1 MPAAS
6 LKIEGARF
14 VVTVDPERRIVAD
27 GSILVEGQRIT
38 RVGKAAELADV
49 SADRVIDA
57 TEMVVTPG
65 FVNGHMHISY
75 AHATRGVFPDDLG
88 PAYLSNVFRLQAA
101 MTEEEEYLTSLL
113 AITEL
118 LKHGTT
124 CFVDPGSTKG
134 LDACMAAY
142 EESGCRITLG
152 WQVTDR
158 PNPINL
164 PVYDTDKAIG
174 LMEQVIRDYDHR
186 LEGRVRAWAMP
197 FSPGF
202 SSEELLRAAGSMA
215 DQYDTRMTLHFNN
228 GSRYV
233 EDCLQQHGLR
243 PTQYLESL
251 GILKGN
257 LTLAHGLGINHSE
270 VDCIAKSGASVVM
283 CPTAAIKGGA
293 GVAHEGMLPELLA
306 AGSVVGLGTDAG
318 NNSNLLET
326 MRSMYLVA
334 VLYKDARRDVG
345 MIPAETALE
354 LATIGGANAL
364 GLGHEIGSIEAG
376 KKADLVLFDTRRAEW
391 RTLFNPVN
399 NLVYNADGRSVH
411 TVVVD
416 GQVRVENHRPLFVDE
431 WELAQK
437 VQELGEDL
445 LARVGV
451 SYPTRWPVV

>member
-1 MPAAS
+1 MPIS
-6 LKIEGARF
+6 TLKIEGARF
-14 VVTVDPERRIVAD
+14 LVTVDPERRIITD
-27 GSILVEGQRIT
+27 GAILIEGQRIT
-38 RVGKAAELADV
+38 RVGKTAELADV
-49 SADRVIDA
+49 AADRVIDA
-57 TEMVVTPG
+57 SEMVVTPG

-101 MTEEEEYLTSLL
+101 MTDEEEYLTSLL

-118 LKHGTT
+118 LKYGTT

-142 EESGCRITLG
+142 EESGCRITVG

-164 PVYDTDKAIG
+164 PVYETAEAIR
-174 LMEQVIRDYDHR
+174 LMEQVVRDYGHR
-186 LEGRVRAWAMP
+186 LDDRVRAWAMP

-202 SSEELLRAAGSMA
+202 SSEELLRAAGFLA
-215 DQYDTRMTLHFNN
+215 DEYDTRLTLHFNN
-228 GSRYV
+228 GSRYI
-233 EDCLQQHGLR
+233 EECLQQYGLR

-251 GILKGN
+251 GILKQN
-257 LTLAHGLGINHSE
+257 LTLAHGLGIDQSE
-270 VDCIAKSGASVVM
+270 VDSIAGSGASVIM

-306 AGSVVGLGTDAG
+306 AGATVGLGTDAG

-334 VLYKDARRDVG
+334 VLYKDARQDVG

-364 GLGHEIGSIEAG
+364 GLGDEIGSIEEG

-411 TVVVD
+411 TVIVD
-416 GQVRVENHRPLFVDE
+416 GQVRVENHLPLFVNE
-431 WELAQK
+431 WALVQK